1 MGIEVGRGIGSNSF
15 MNLSSRDPDAASNL
29 VPLMLVIQPGRTGR
43 PQDDMSVAAMVPD
56 SVSFSASINNSIKFT
71 VMQ

>member
-1 MGIEVGRGIGSNSF
+1 MGIEVRRGIGGNSF
-15 MNLSSRDPDAASNL
+15 MHLSSRDSDAASNF
-29 VPLMLVIQPGRTGR
+29 VPLMLVIQHGQTRR

-71 VMQ
+71 VVQ